1 MAQTTIH
8 TYHDVLD
15 HLLDVCGSSSEEREL
30 KLARRAIE
38 SAYRVL
44 PNEKKWSYFYK
55 HFRITTDA
63 SYSTGTITYDHTGGT
78 NEREATLASG
88 TWPTN
93 AARGVIVI
101 SNVPYHV
108 ETRVSDT
115 VITLSINSN
124 PGGDLAAGTSY
135 EWQRRLYTL
144 PVDIQSAE
152 RFIDHDESNS
162 PAYVPPSDWLN
173 SYQNYTSSNRPRTY
187 TFLRDPDYRGAMAVG
202 LHRAP
207 DQVYKYEVMGQ
218 QQPVAMR
225 TPNYTTG
232 TVTVS
237 GTTVT
242 GVSTA
247 WTDDMIG
254 AVIRFGDATNIPDG
268 LAGTNPF
275 AEERIVTA
283 RASATSLTID
293 AILSGTYS
301 SATKYRIS
309 SMVDVEQGAMFT
321 AFLRLAESELSLLL
335 NREDVD
341 SREMR
346 YKRSLV
352 SAKEAD
358 SRSFADRSPG
368 IDRSP
373 YRLRNRGNAGA
384 DIG

>member
-1 MAQTTIH
+1 MPQSTIH
-8 TYHDVLD
+8 TYHDTLD
-15 HLLDVCGSSSEEREL
+15 HLIDLCGSSSEEKEL
-30 KLARRAIE
+30 KQTRRAIE

-44 PNEKKWSYFYK
+44 PNERKWSYFYK

-63 SYSTGTITYDHTGGT
+63 SYSTGTITYDHAGGT

-93 AARGVIVI
+93 TARGVIVI

-108 ETRVSDT
+108 ASRVSDA
-115 VITLSINSN
+115 VITLSVNSN
-124 PGGDLAAGTSY
+124 PGEDLAAGTSY

-144 PVDIQSAE
+144 PVDFQSADD
-152 RFIDHDESNS
+152 FIDHDESNN
-162 PAYVPPSDWLN
+162 PAYAPPADWLN
-173 SYQNYTSSNRPRTY
+173 SYQNYTSSSRPRLY
-187 TFLRDPDYRGAMAVG
+187 TILRDPDYRGAMAVG
-202 LHRAP
+202 LHPAP

-218 QQPVAMR
+218 QQPLAMR

-237 GTTVT
+237 SATVT
-242 GVSTA
+242 GVGTT
-247 WTDDMIG
+247 WTDDMVG

-275 AEERIVTA
+275 AEERIITA

-293 AILSGTYS
+293 AVLSGTYT

-309 SMVDVEQGAMFT
+309 SMVDVEQGAMYT
-321 AFLRLAESELSLLL
+321 AFLRLAEAELSVLL
-335 NREDVD
+335 NRDD
-341 SREMR
+341 ADAREMR
-346 YKRSLV
+346 YKRALV
-352 SAKEAD
+352 NAKEAD
-358 SRSFADRSPG
+358 SRSFSDKSPGTDRS
-368 IDRSP
+368 R

-384 DIG
+384 DVG